1 MKLNKNKRR
10 TPRRATP
17 KSLENAGLY
26 HLARF
31 ASSAEN
37 LRRVL
42 MRRVERSAR
51 AQEPDIEE
59 GAPAVAQIVARFA
72 ASGLIDDA
80 AYAEGRAL
88 SLFRRGASKRKIRFA
103 LAQKG
108 VGAEDIE
115 AALASLTRQSGD
127 PELAAALN
135 LARRRRLGPYKAP
148 GDREDQRQKDL
159 AVLARGGIG
168 YQIARRVI
176 EAGSVAELEE
186 EAGPAEE
193 SSI

>member
-1 MKLNKNKRR
+1 MKPNANKRR

-17 KSLENAGLY
+17 KSLENAGLH

-51 AQEPDIEE
+51 AHGTDIEE
-59 GAPAVAQIVARFA
+59 GAAAVAEIVARLA

-80 AYAEGRAL
+80 AYAQGRAL
-88 SLFRRGASKRKIRFA
+88 SLFRRGASQRKIRSS
-103 LAQKG
+103 LAQKN

-115 AALASLTRQSGD
+115 AALASLTSLSGD
-127 PELAAALN
+127 PELAAALT
-135 LARRRRLGPYKAP
+135 LARRRRLGPYGAP
-148 GDREDQRQKDL
+148 GDRDDRRRKDL
-159 AVLARGGIG
+159 AVLARAGFG
-168 YQIARRVI
+168 YRIARRVI
-176 EAGSVAELEE
+176 EARSADDLEE
-186 EAGPAEE
+186 EAGLDG
-193 SSI
+193 SSG

>member
-1 MKLNKNKRR
+1 M
-10 TPRRATP
+10 
-17 KSLENAGLY
+17 S
-26 HLARF
+26 
-31 ASSAEN
+31 
-37 LRRVL
+37 
-42 MRRVERSAR
+42 
-51 AQEPDIEE
+51 
-59 GAPAVAQIVARFA
+59 GAP
-72 ASGLIDDA
+72 
-80 AYAEGRAL
+80 
-88 SLFRRGASKRKIRFA
+88 
-103 LAQKG
+103 
-108 VGAEDIE
+108 EDRITE

-159 AVLARGGIG
+159 AVLARGGFG

>member
-1 MKLNKNKRR
+1 
-10 TPRRATP
+10 
-17 KSLENAGLY
+17 
-26 HLARF
+26 
-31 ASSAEN
+31 EN

-51 AQEPDIEE
+51 AHETDIEE
-59 GAPAVAQIVARFA
+59 GAAAVAEIVARFA

-88 SLFRRGASKRKIRFA
+88 SLFRRGASKRKIRFS

-115 AALASLTRQSGD
+115 AALTSLTRQSGD

-135 LARRRRLGPYKAP
+135 LARRRRLGPYKAQ
-148 GDREDQRQKDL
+148 GDREGQRQKDL
-159 AVLARGGIG
+159 AVLARAGFG

-176 EAGSVAELEE
+176 EAESAAELEA

-193 SSI
+193 TPL